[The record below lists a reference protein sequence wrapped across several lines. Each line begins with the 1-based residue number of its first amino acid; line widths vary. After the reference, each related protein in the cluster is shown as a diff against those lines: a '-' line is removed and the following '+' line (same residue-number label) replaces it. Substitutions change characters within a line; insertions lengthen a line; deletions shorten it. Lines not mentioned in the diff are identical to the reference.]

1 MQRSTKGLLCGVLLV
16 PLACSI
22 FHIDCLLPAG
32 RCPAPVLPETAPS
45 DSVLEPSAFVQ
56 ARSLPA
62 KGDETFDSS
71 GSPKL
76 LTLAEA
82 RRLGSWMRE
91 QGYLFHIVEGDAS
104 GIPSASGYEAMQDDA
119 LRQVAASGDRTA
131 AFTLGQ
137 RLFDRYQEAK
147 RPKPK
152 SDWDEAMQ
160 LLTQASVMGYTASL
174 ELLVQ
179 MVQQEARMSIG
190 QRRDDPGISI
200 ELLSKAYAYTYLLQ
214 KRGDLTDGL
223 YLQVVRQ
230 TKELSPEQD
239 VAARHEADL
248 IHAKWNAS
256 RVAMGMTLF
265 EDGVPEDIMRLSNR
279 VTEMYLKN

>member
-1 MQRSTKGLLCGVLLV
+1 MQRSTKGLLCGVLLA
-16 PLACSI
+16 PLAWSI
-22 FHIDCLLPAG
+22 FHMDYFLPAD
-32 RCPAPVLPETAPS
+32 RYLAPVLPEAAPF

-62 KGDETFDSS
+62 KDETFDSS
-71 GSPKL
+71 GSKKL
-76 LTLAEA
+76 LTLAEV

-91 QGYLFHIVEGDAS
+91 QGYLFHIMEGGAY

-137 RLFDRYQEAK
+137 RLFDRYQEAE

-152 SDWDEAMQ
+152 SDWNEAIHF
-160 LLTQASVMGYTASL
+160 LTQASVMGYTASL

-179 MVQQEARMSIG
+179 MAQQEARMSIG

-200 ELLSKAYAYTYLLQ
+200 ELLSKAYTYTYLLK

-223 YLQVVRQ
+223 YLQVAKQ

-239 VAARHEADL
+239 AAARHEADL
-248 IHAKWNAS
+248 IHAKWNAR
-256 RVAMGMTLF
+256 RVAMGMPLF
-265 EDGVPEDIMRLSNR
+265 EDGVPEDIRQLSNR